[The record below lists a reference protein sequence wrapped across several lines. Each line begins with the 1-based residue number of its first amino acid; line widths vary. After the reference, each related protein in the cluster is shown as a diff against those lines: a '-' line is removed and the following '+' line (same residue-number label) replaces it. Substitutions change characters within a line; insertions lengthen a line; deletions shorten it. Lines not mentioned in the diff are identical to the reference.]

1 MIDLMFIT
9 KVIACYRV
17 TIIILF
23 FLVKEILGSIDR
35 SNNNEKPDRKWDID

>member
-9 KVIACYRV
+9 KVIAFII